1 MPSIEQLQYLLKLA
15 EHKNFSR
22 AAEAACISQ
31 PALTKSIRQLEELYG
46 VPLFDRRK
54 EGVAPTPHG
63 EIIINRVRGLVGAFE
78 ASKRDIRLLA
88 NLEVGELRI
97 GTGPYVATRA
107 LPKALAR
114 LIDRYP
120 GLRFKI
126 EIDNPNVLVD
136 MILRSEIDLY
146 IGAISAVSAPKDVEV
161 TLLPSEDIVVFCR
174 KGHPL
179 LGKKELSV
187 EDFNPYPVIGPT
199 ILKRLDAWVKDLFGG
214 ASKARSRGPFRL
226 ALECDDYSLILSVVQ
241 ESDCISAMP
250 RSILRPHIDRGA
262 LVELPIAPGPST
274 DLGVV
279 HLRDRTL
286 PPVARI
292 LIDEIRA
299 ALESEVD
306 TCGKDGK
313 SSS

>member
-1 MPSIEQLQYLLKLA
+1 MPSVEQLKYLLKLA

-54 EGVAPTPHG
+54 EGVVPTPHG
-63 EIIINRVRGLVGAFE
+63 EIVIERVRGLVGAFE

-88 NLEVGELRI
+88 NLEVGELRV
-97 GTGPYVATRA
+97 GTGPYVATHA
-107 LPKALAR
+107 LPKALAK

-126 EIDNPNVLVD
+126 EIDNPNALMD

-146 IGAISAVSAPKDVEV
+146 IGAVSAVSAPKDVEV
-161 TLLPSEDIVVFCR
+161 MLLPSEDIVVFCR
-174 KGHPL
+174 QGHPL
-179 LGKKELSV
+179 LGKSGISV
-187 EDFNPYPVIGPT
+187 EDLNLYPVIGPT
-199 ILKRLDAWVKDLFGG
+199 ILKRFDTWVKDLFENT
-214 ASKARSRGPFRL
+214 SKTRTQEPFRL
-226 ALECDDYSLILSVVQ
+226 ALECDDYSLILSIVQ

-250 RSILRPHIDRGA
+250 RSILRPYADRGS
-262 LVELPIAPGPST
+262 LVELPVAPGPST

-279 HLRDRTL
+279 HLRDRL
-286 PPVARI
+286 AAVVCERRANPHDRLI
-292 LIDEIRA
+292 LHAGE
-299 ALESEVD
+299 
-306 TCGKDGK
+306 
-313 SSS
+313 